1 MDILSKFNPNKKY
14 AFDKIK
20 NVKTTKIL
28 KQLFDFINKKR
39 NNNLKD
45 AFDKIKSTK
54 NKNKIMKIII
64 FRKNFNDKILKNNL
78 KKWLEQIN
86 LLKKK
91 LKEEKNRNDKIK
103 SI

>member
-1 MDILSKFNPNKKY
+1 
-14 AFDKIK
+14 
-20 NVKTTKIL
+20 
-28 KQLFDFINKKR
+28 
-39 NNNLKD
+39 
-45 AFDKIKSTK
+45 
-54 NKNKIMKIII
+54 MKIII

-103 SI
+103 SILTQLLNKKENDIKNKLSIKLLKYLSTIKKLKLN